1 MASINATNLPAFFQS
16 ASKTVIDELAD
27 FELGGALDDD
37 CPLDE
42 EEEEEEEGL
51 QSALREEEDDDPLTF
66 DEDTF
71 GDLNVTDLPDF
82 FTQSAHLE
90 PRGDRECES
99 IMMMMMMMMV
109 VSVIISSRL

>member
-37 CPLDE
+37 CPLDD
-42 EEEEEEEGL
+42 EEEEEGL

-99 IMMMMMMMMV
+99 IMMMMMMMV